1 MAQMRSTSRKINAIL
16 LTIKINWP
24 KLVSI
29 NGYTLHGNIPSL
41 SKNIAKSFFFG
52 GATFLTHTVH
62 NAKSAELVHHHKYN
76 CK

>member
-1 MAQMRSTSRKINAIL
+1 
-16 LTIKINWP
+16 
-24 KLVSI
+24 VSI